1 MNLNDNKDTSLLL
14 DIFLEK
20 IDDFPFNINYEDST
34 IKSIIKKFYNELHNI
49 ETNNKKLNYTQ
60 KYINKSNHPKIEDLL
75 KSNFTPKKIKTEM
88 NKINEIIEFNVIIHS
103 IPIKVIFLLIPNK
116 NPNIYLFN
124 FQKICSWLQFIIPY
138 SNSKMKSFKMVL
150 YLSDFKKKLPNN
162 QTDILDNIHCNT
174 AVTYA
179 CAINGSCLIYRE
191 EEWFKVMI
199 HETMHAFCLDFSGLD
214 YKSLRRNMKKIFPL
228 KIDFEISESYSEFW
242 ATILNSLFKSY
253 YLIQDDKINDF
264 EIYYYNFSSFVY
276 LEIAYSLFQTV
287 KLMKFMNIEYEDLYK
302 NKVIYKQKTNVF
314 EYYII
319 KMIYLFNYIEFLKL
333 CKINNTNYI
342 NFYKSNTMLNK
353 IFEFTKDYYD
363 DNHLLE
369 SINYMESFYNNNN
382 NKFLKTT
389 LRMSMF

>member
-1 MNLNDNKDTSLLL
+1 
-14 DIFLEK
+14 
-20 IDDFPFNINYEDST
+20 
-34 IKSIIKKFYNELHNI
+34 
-49 ETNNKKLNYTQ
+49 
-60 KYINKSNHPKIEDLL
+60 
-75 KSNFTPKKIKTEM
+75 
-88 NKINEIIEFNVIIHS
+88 
-103 IPIKVIFLLIPNK
+103 
-116 NPNIYLFN
+116 
-124 FQKICSWLQFIIPY
+124 
-138 SNSKMKSFKMVL
+138 
-150 YLSDFKKKLPNN
+150 
-162 QTDILDNIHCNT
+162 
-174 AVTYA
+174 
-179 CAINGSCLIYRE
+179 
-191 EEWFKVMI
+191 
-199 HETMHAFCLDFSGLD
+199 MHAFCLDFSGLD